1 MTKKEL
7 VLRALKQEKVER
19 VPVGFWFHFLADPG
33 TAAPTKKNIQQNI
46 EGHRAFIE
54 AFRPDFV
61 KLMSDGYFY
70 YPNDAIQQVEAAS
83 DLKKLRSIDETHSW
97 YQGQVEL
104 IQQQTAQFVEEIASF
119 YNIFAPAT
127 YFKWQ
132 LPKGEKQFAEL
143 LQKAPELVAAALD
156 TIADDLV
163 KLVTRLLT
171 ETTID
176 GIYLSVQNV
185 QDKTVTKEVYET
197 YIRPSEWKVLAAANA
212 AGGQNILHI
221 CGYEGAK
228 NDLRLYQDYPAAA
241 VNWAVGPEGVSL
253 TEGKVFFNKTVIG
266 GFENTSKGLLYSGK
280 PSEIQQV
287 AENLLIEAG
296 TTGVIL
302 GADCTVP
309 SDIPIANLESV
320 RQAAKEYTKQNA

>member
-83 DLKKLRSIDETHSW
+83 DLRQLRSIGETHSW
-97 YQGQVEL
+97 YLGQVEL

-132 LPKGEKQFAEL
+132 LPKGK
-143 LQKAPELVAAALD
+143 
-156 TIADDLV
+156 
-163 KLVTRLLT
+163 
-171 ETTID
+171 
-176 GIYLSVQNV
+176 S
-185 QDKTVTKEVYET
+185 
-197 YIRPSEWKVLAAANA
+197 
-212 AGGQNILHI
+212 
-221 CGYEGAK
+221 
-228 NDLRLYQDYPAAA
+228 
-241 VNWAVGPEGVSL
+241 
-253 TEGKVFFNKTVIG
+253 
-266 GFENTSKGLLYSGK
+266 
-280 PSEIQQV
+280 
-287 AENLLIEAG
+287 NLLNSCRKHLNWSQQHWIQLR
-296 TTGVIL
+296 TI
-302 GADCTVP
+302 
-309 SDIPIANLESV
+309 
-320 RQAAKEYTKQNA
+320 